1 MYRPNRIGPWP
12 VFNTLS
18 NPFIHSS
25 TLSRFTAG
33 SLTGISIRPSLSNIV
48 VSDRNDAAFSI
59 RNMSLPGSTN
69 NVVCPSILLR
79 SDYDDVPVDGMM
91 VSISGSCL
99 SFSGT
104 NDDFHVVDMVFG
116 LIGNNRSLVT
126 STALAVG
133 SNSYRI
139 LPTHKSEVSC
149 AGPSSGDECFMSSVS
164 YNGSIIVPGGHSSPF
179 YLGFLIRNVSGSA
192 VSNLYVDGM
201 LSGSVYRGDL
211 DVFDPVR

>member
-18 NPFIHSS
+18 NSFVHSS
-25 TLSRFTAG
+25 TLSRFTAS
-33 SLTGISIRPSLSNIV
+33 SLVGISVRPSLSNIT

-59 RNMSLPGSTN
+59 RNMSLGPTSN
-69 NVVCPSILLR
+69 NMVCPSILLR
-79 SDYDDVPVDGMM
+79 SDYDDVPADGMM
-91 VSISGSCL
+91 VSVSGSCM
-99 SFSGT
+99 SFSASS
-104 NDDFHVVDMVFG
+104 DDFYVVDMVFG
-116 LIGNNRSLVT
+116 LIGDNRSLQT

-149 AGPSSGDECFMSSVS
+149 AGPDSSDSCFMSSVS

-179 YLGFLIRNVSGSA
+179 YLGFLIRNVSGGSLN
-192 VSNLYVDGM
+192 NLYVDGM